1 MNHKNIRAL
10 RAHLSTLGNK
20 AKAIAVGGAAAMTVP
35 SAFAQAAGGFDPA
48 SVLATVAAMVAAGIL
63 IYTAFAVGKWTM
75 KAFGLIG
82 GK

>member
-20 AKAIAVGGAAAMTVP
+20 AKAVAFGGAAALAAP
-35 SAFAQAAGGFDPA
+35 AAFAQSTGGFDPTTA
-48 SVLATVAAMVAAGIL
+48 IAAVAAMVASAVL
-63 IYTAFAVGKWTM
+63 LYTAYAVGKWTL